1 MSCIITPLVKSPDG
15 KFVKSILFDTLYN
28 IAKDRNL
35 TKRLYNVATSSEFLN
50 SADILS
56 DGKFDRNGQ
65 LTAHSFLKLSNLIE
79 YTDKEIKNLE
89 SKYGITAPYDEA
101 IKNIEKFNEEYDT
114 SDYVATIDEF
124 EGNKVKVG
132 FTIRDEASSNKLRE
146 QIENN
151 ELTKLVSDTL
161 RSLGVAYDFVGSN
174 SFNGMFSTR
183 NAQRMS
189 DGLYH
194 LISISQGKD
203 VNDAFI

>member
-1 MSCIITPLVKSPDG
+1 MSCITTPLVKSPEG

-28 IAKDRNL
+28 ITKDRNL

-50 SADILS
+50 SADVLS

-89 SKYGITAPYDEA
+89 SKYGITASYDEA
-101 IKNIEKFNEEYDT
+101 VKNIEKFNEEYDT

-124 EGNKVKVG
+124 DGNKVKVG

-146 QIENN
+146 QIEN
-151 ELTKLVSDTL
+151 K
-161 RSLGVAYDFVGSN
+161 
-174 SFNGMFSTR
+174 
-183 NAQRMS
+183 
-189 DGLYH
+189 
-194 LISISQGKD
+194 
-203 VNDAFI
+203 